1 MQTGEE
7 TRPHSTE
14 GKNEKHALASK
25 LGLERPNLIHEFMK
39 GGSSCS
45 SSVDLSSDPGSPVNG
60 NASVANSP
68 SSSSTI
74 LKAVGSETAPS
85 PSASVLNEKAE
96 ESRTSMRS
104 NGHER
109 LSHEVNDKVFD
120 GGSKIT
126 AVIQQSSKYDEKAWG
141 IGRDCPEAA
150 VSDDSSTEDN
160 ERKKQENRDE
170 RQHVDEEKQAQRGG
184 ESFIAHEAN
193 GKQDPLGTKENI
205 KHVKSVRSAI
215 DSAKNALPRNDQNAE
230 VKETGIQGD
239 AQNSAGVAVSLRGK
253 ERKEAKVYPRDT
265 RSVILESKI
274 HQLEHRIKLLEGEL
288 REAAA
293 VEAALYSVVAEHGSS
308 MSKVHAPARRLSRL
322 YLHACKESSRSR
334 RASAAR
340 SIVSGLVLVAKACGN
355 DVPRYILMILVFCIF
370 FMSYLQLITFEIDV
384 LKQKFLEL

>member
-74 LKAVGSETAPS
+74 LKAVGSGTAPS
-85 PSASVLNEKAE
+85 PSVSVLNEKAE
-96 ESRTSMRS
+96 ESRTSTRS
-104 NGHER
+104 NGHES
-109 LSHEVNDKVFD
+109 LSHEVHDKVFD

-170 RQHVDEEKQAQRGG
+170 RQHVDEEKQAQREG
-184 ESFIAHEAN
+184 ESFIAQEAN
-193 GKQDPLGTKENI
+193 GKQDPLGMKENI

-215 DSAKNALPRNDQNAE
+215 DSAKNTLPRNDQGDAQ
-230 VKETGIQGD
+230 GIQGD
-239 AQNSAGVAVSLRGK
+239 AQNSAGVAASFRGK
-253 ERKEAKVYPRDT
+253 ERKDAKVYPRDT

-355 DVPRYILMILVFCIF
+355 DVPRYILMMLVFCIF

-384 LKQKFLEL
+384 LKQKFSEL

>member
-96 ESRTSMRS
+96 ESCTSMRS

-170 RQHVDEEKQAQRGG
+170 RQHVDEEKQAQREG

-239 AQNSAGVAVSLRGK
+239 AQNSAGVAVSFRGK
-253 ERKEAKVYPRDT
+253 ERKDAKVYPRDT

-340 SIVSGLVLVAKACGN
+340 SIVSGLVLVGKACGN
-355 DVPRYILMILVFCIF
+355 DVPRYILMMLVFCNF
-370 FMSYLQLITFEIDV
+370 FMSYLQLINFEIDV
-384 LKQKFLEL
+384 LKQKFSEL